1 MGLLDWLAET
11 WNEFKIFLWSIVLSI
26 FEMYKD
32 LFIFLFEQF
41 LNLAH
46 LALNGMDSYFDGLN
60 ISAYTSL
67 IPPDV
72 SWFLGQIGLTQALT
86 MIVTAITIRILLQL
100 IPFTRL
106 GS

>member
-1 MGLLDWLAET
+1 MLDWLATT
-11 WNEFKIFLWSIVLSI
+11 WNELQQFLWSIVLSI
-26 FEMYKD
+26 GEIQKD
-32 LFIFLFEQF
+32 LSIWIFEQF
-41 LNLAH
+41 LSISE

-60 ISAYTSL
+60 ISSYTSM

-72 SWFLGQIGLTQALT
+72 TWFLGQIGLTQALT
-86 MIVTAITIRILLQL
+86 MIVTAITIRIILRL

>member
-1 MGLLDWLAET
+1 MDWLANT
-11 WNEFKIFLWSIVLSI
+11 WNELKEFLWSIVLSVHEMQKDIGI
-26 FEMYKD
+26 F
-32 LFIFLFEQF
+32 FFEQF
-41 LNLAH
+41 LDITQ

-60 ISAYTSL
+60 ISSYTSM

-72 SWFLGQIGLTQALT
+72 SWFLGQIGVTQALT
-86 MIVTAITIRILLQL
+86 MIVTAITIRIILQL